1 MSEVA
6 RLTLV
11 THALT
16 EAVAAAR
23 FPADEPLSAPGERSV
38 MKVGP
43 SVYAERADLVLTAP
57 ELRTR
62 RTAEILGRDAEI
74 EAALMDWRCGE
85 WAGRTVDELAPEDLM
100 AWLTDP
106 EHRPPSGESIRD
118 LLDRVREW
126 LRTLTATPRRVT
138 AVTHPAVVRAAVL
151 LALDAPA
158 RSFWRVDIPP
168 LSATT
173 LHGRASTWTLRAT
186 AHPLI
191 PAD

>member
-16 EAVAAAR
+16 EAVSSAR
-23 FPADEPLSAPGERSV
+23 FPADEPLSALGERSV
-38 MKVGP
+38 IKVGP
-43 SVYAERADLVLTAP
+43 SVYTERADLVLTAP

-62 RTAEILGRDAEI
+62 RTAAALGRDAET
-74 EAALMDWRCGE
+74 EAALADRRCGE
-85 WAGRTVDELAPEDLM
+85 WSGRTMDELAPEDLM

-106 EHRPPSGESIRD
+106 THRPPGGESIRD
-118 LLDRVREW
+118 LLDRVRGW
-126 LRTLTATPRRVT
+126 LHTLTETPRRVT

-158 RSFWRVDIPP
+158 LSFWRVDIPP

-173 LHGRASTWTLRAT
+173 LHGRGSTWTLRAT
-186 AHPLI
+186 AHPLT